1 MGRGG
6 SQDACE
12 LGETSLQGLQVV
24 DMQINE
30 LLARIDALKT
40 EIDQLRPLKP
50 EVEHRIMQKFRL
62 DWNYHSNAIEG
73 NSLTLGETRAFLLEG
88 LTASGKPLKDHLDI
102 KGHNN
107 LIDFLTLFI
116 QRQEELTEAA
126 IREMHKILLHEP
138 YENEA
143 VTLDGRIV
151 KKWVIPGEYKQTQN
165 FVRTGSGTIHQYA
178 LPEDVI
184 PKMHELLTWH
194 RAELQKTELHPVAH
208 AAFFH
213 HRFLAIH
220 PFDDGNGRLARILMN
235 LILMRH
241 GFPPVIIKLA
251 AREPYVAALR
261 QADAGESSALVSFI
275 AQSLLDSETLYLR
288 GARGESIE
296 DSDDV
301 DKAVALLKQELRD
314 APKPVE
320 LDISVQKLFFSKKLL
335 PLLSRIDKKLKQFD
349 EMFARAM
356 IEIRH
361 THDRGNFTNTVQ
373 RAEAGSTLD
382 NLLEAA
388 VRDLGK
394 GGKFVFAGVTNSGH
408 FRHLELQ
415 FRWEEF
421 QRDGTND
428 FPAQVSLTITFEK
441 NKFRLNC
448 ELAKVNVTLMYQEWL
463 TEDQINQ
470 LVSALA
476 KSVLDQIQQRLSANR
491 RG

>member
-1 MGRGG
+1 
-6 SQDACE
+6 
-12 LGETSLQGLQVV
+12 
-24 DMQINE
+24 MQINE
-30 LLARIDALKT
+30 LLARIDALKA
-40 EIDQLRPLKP
+40 EIDQLRPLRP

-73 NSLTLGETRAFLLEG
+73 NSLTPGETRAFLLEG

-107 LIDFLTLFI
+107 LIDFLTSFI
-116 QRQEELTEAA
+116 HRQDELTEAA

-194 RAELQKTELHPVAH
+194 RAELPKTELHPVAH

-251 AREPYVAALR
+251 TREPYVAALR
-261 QADAGESSALVSFI
+261 QADGGESSTLVSFV

-320 LDISVQKLFFSKKLL
+320 LDIDVQKLFFRQKLL
-335 PLLSRIDKKLKQFD
+335 PLLGRIDKKVNQFD
-349 EMFARAM
+349 ELFARSM
-356 IEIRH
+356 VEIRH
-361 THDRGNFTNTVQ
+361 SHDRGNFTSTVQ
-373 RAEAGSTLD
+373 RSEASSTLG

-394 GGKFVFAGVTNSGH
+394 GGKIVFLGVTNSRF

-428 FPAQVSLTITFEK
+428 FPAHFGFTINFEK
-441 NKFRLNC
+441 NKFRLTC
-448 ELAKVNVTLMYQEWL
+448 EVAKLNVTMMYQEWL
-463 TEDQINQ
+463 SEDQINQ
-470 LVSALA
+470 LISALA
-476 KSVLDQIQQRLSANR
+476 KSILDQIQQQLRKNKKD
-491 RG
+491 